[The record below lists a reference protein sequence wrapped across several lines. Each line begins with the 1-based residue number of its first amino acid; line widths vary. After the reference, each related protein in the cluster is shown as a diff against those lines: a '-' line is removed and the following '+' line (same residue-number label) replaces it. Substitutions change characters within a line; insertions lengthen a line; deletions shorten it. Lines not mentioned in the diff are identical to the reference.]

1 MNNYIQVQEL
11 SIPIERK
18 RIKNLYIRLDKNN
31 QVKISAP
38 YIMSENQ
45 IKRFVESKIDWIRK
59 KQSENKKKVPVIENY
74 KDGELV
80 HLFGDEYVLK
90 ITLDKREKVEVNEGE
105 IIVHVKSEANVEKVY
120 LTFLRKVLQEYLDEN
135 VPIWEKKMNLYSS
148 SFYIRDMKSRWGTC
162 NTKTHR
168 ICFALNLAKKNYDF
182 IDYVIC
188 HEIAHI
194 KVPNHGDNFKKILDT
209 YYPNWK
215 IIRKQRRN

>member
-90 ITLDKREKVEVNEGE
+90 VTLDKREKVEVNEGE

-148 SFYIRDMKSRWGTC
+148 NFYIRDMKSRWGTC

>member
-11 SIPIERK
+11 NIPIERK

-90 ITLDKREKVEVNEGE
+90 VALDKRERVEVKEGE
-105 IIVHVKSEANVEKVY
+105 IVVHVKSEANVEKVY

-148 SFYIRDMKSRWGTC
+148 NFYIRDMKSRWGTC

>member
-1 MNNYIQVQEL
+1 MNSYIQVQEL
-11 SIPIERK
+11 NIPIERK

-59 KQSENKKKVPVIENY
+59 KQSDNEKKVPVIENY

-90 ITLDKREKVEVNEGE
+90 VALDKRERVDVKEGE
-105 IIVHVKSEANVEKVY
+105 IVVHVKSEANVEKVY

-148 SFYIRDMKSRWGTC
+148 NFYIRDMKSRWGTC

>member
-1 MNNYIQVQEL
+1 MDIPYNWETKTLKGLYSIQRGISYSSSDINSGEGVPML
-11 SIPIERK
+11 
-18 RIKNLYIRLDKNN
+18 NLACID
-31 QVKISAP
+31 IS
-38 YIMSENQ
+38 
-45 IKRFVESKIDWIRK
+45 R
-59 KQSENKKKVPVIENY
+59 NY

-90 ITLDKREKVEVNEGE
+90 VALDKRERVEVKEGE
-105 IIVHVKSEANVEKVY
+105 IVVHVKSEANVEKVY

-148 SFYIRDMKSRWGTC
+148 NFYIRDMKSRWGTC

>member
-11 SIPIERK
+11 NIPIERK

-90 ITLDKREKVEVNEGE
+90 AALDKRERVEVKEGE
-105 IIVHVKSEANVEKVY
+105 IVVHVKSEANVEKVY

-148 SFYIRDMKSRWGTC
+148 NFYIRDMKSRWGTC

>member
-11 SIPIERK
+11 NIPIERK

-90 ITLDKREKVEVNEGE
+90 AALDKRERVEVKEGE
-105 IIVHVKSEANVEKVY
+105 IVVHVKSEANVEKVY

-148 SFYIRDMKSRWGTC
+148 NFYIRDMKSRWGTC

-194 KVPNHGDNFKKILDT
+194 KVPNHGDDFKKILDT